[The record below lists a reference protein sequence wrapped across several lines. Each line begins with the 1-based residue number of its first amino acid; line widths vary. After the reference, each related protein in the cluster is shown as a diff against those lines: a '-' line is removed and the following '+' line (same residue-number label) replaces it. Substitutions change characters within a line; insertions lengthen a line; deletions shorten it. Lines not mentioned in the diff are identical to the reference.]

1 MCYNSRI
8 KEARAE
14 HKPYPTDLT
23 DAQWSEIEPLYSG
36 MRNRKWSKRELT
48 NAVLYIVKTGCQWR
62 QLPHDFP
69 PYQTVYS
76 FFSRGA
82 KSGLWE
88 EILAHLVEK
97 TRKDAGK
104 SAEPHYALIDSQ
116 SVKTV
121 ADNEKRGIDGG
132 KKAKGR
138 KRHAVIDTMGNL
150 LGIVVHAANIHD
162 TKSGILAAQKACK
175 KYPSIQA
182 FCADAGYRGTCI
194 DEVKVTPHN
203 SAARLAM
210 SFPPSAACKF
220 LDLHPVNLRNLHLH
234 LTKNPFAS
242 RPPHLYGVTLIRG
255 GSSKT
260 LFFSFLLNFIP
271 FLLKRSDEFI
281 NCHFLIDIVCDNARL
296 IQVTNKLC
304 IREARNAIVHHF
316 LA

>member
-1 MCYNSRI
+1 MCYNSRM

-23 DAQWSEIEPLYSG
+23 DAQWSEIEPLYSE

-121 ADNEKRGIDGG
+121 AACKEKVKPQIG
-132 KKAKGR
+132 
-138 KRHAVIDTMGNL
+138 
-150 LGIVVHAANIHD
+150 
-162 TKSGILAAQKACK
+162 LAARK
-175 KYPSIQA
+175 
-182 FCADAGYRGTCI
+182 FGRRWG
-194 DEVKVTPHN
+194 EG
-203 SAARLAM
+203 SAAQI
-210 SFPPSAACKF
+210 S
-220 LDLHPVNLRNLHLH
+220 
-234 LTKNPFAS
+234 
-242 RPPHLYGVTLIRG
+242 
-255 GSSKT
+255 
-260 LFFSFLLNFIP
+260 
-271 FLLKRSDEFI
+271 
-281 NCHFLIDIVCDNARL
+281 
-296 IQVTNKLC
+296 
-304 IREARNAIVHHF
+304 HHKVSV
-316 LA
+316 

>member
-1 MCYNSRI
+1 M

-88 EILAHLVEK
+88 KILAHLVEK
-97 TRKDAGK
+97 IRKDAGK

-194 DEVKVTPHN
+194 DEVKVTLHN

-210 SFPPSAACKF
+210 SFPPSAAVRCY
-220 LDLHPVNLRNLHLH
+220 P
-234 LTKNPFAS
+234 
-242 RPPHLYGVTLIRG
+242 
-255 GSSKT
+255 
-260 LFFSFLLNFIP
+260 
-271 FLLKRSDEFI
+271 
-281 NCHFLIDIVCDNARL
+281 
-296 IQVTNKLC
+296 
-304 IREARNAIVHHF
+304 
-316 LA
+316 

>member
-1 MCYNSRI
+1 M
-8 KEARAE
+8 KEVRAGR
-14 HKPYPTDLT
+14 KPYPTDLT
-23 DAQWSEIEPLYSG
+23 DSQWEEIEPLYSG

-48 NAVLYIVKTGCQWR
+48 NAVLYIVKTGCQWH

-76 FFSRGA
+76 FFSRGT

-88 EILAHLVEK
+88 KILAHLVEK

-182 FCADAGYRGTCI
+182 FCADAGYRGTFI
-194 DEVKVTPHN
+194 AEVQQQLQRRVDISEKIKPHEWVKLPWRWIVERTFGWMN
-203 SAARLAM
+203 AARRLAKEFEILVSIEEAM
-210 SFPPSAACKF
+210 IRIAGAAV
-220 LDLHPVNLRNLHLH
+220 LLH
-234 LTKNPFAS
+234 
-242 RPPHLYGVTLIRG
+242 
-255 GSSKT
+255 
-260 LFFSFLLNFIP
+260 
-271 FLLKRSDEFI
+271 
-281 NCHFLIDIVCDNARL
+281 RL
-296 IQVTNKLC
+296 
-304 IREARNAIVHHF
+304 
-316 LA
+316 

>member
-1 MCYNSRI
+1 M
-8 KEARAE
+8 
-14 HKPYPTDLT
+14 
-23 DAQWSEIEPLYSG
+23 
-36 MRNRKWSKRELT
+36 
-48 NAVLYIVKTGCQWR
+48 
-62 QLPHDFP
+62 
-69 PYQTVYS
+69 
-76 FFSRGA
+76 
-82 KSGLWE
+82 
-88 EILAHLVEK
+88 VEK
-97 TRKDAGK
+97 IRKDAGK

-220 LDLHPVNLRNLHLH
+220 LDLPPVNLRNLHLH

-242 RPPHLYGVTLIRG
+242 RPPYLRGVTLELLG
-255 GSSKT
+255 LS
-260 LFFSFLLNFIP
+260 LLDFLVAEDFA
-271 FLLKRSDEFI
+271 S
-281 NCHFLIDIVCDNARL
+281 A
-296 IQVTNKLC
+296 
-304 IREARNAIVHHF
+304 EARRGLCGRPLHPFAAHSHVSDLYCCLGNHVCGNDRMQNENSIA
-316 LA
+316 

>member
-1 MCYNSRI
+1 MCYNSRM

-97 TRKDAGK
+97 IRKDAGK

-121 ADNEKRGIDGG
+121 ADNEQRGIDGG

-210 SFPPSAACKF
+210 SFPPSASCKF
-220 LDLHPVNLRNLHLH
+220 LDLPPVNLRNLHLH

-242 RPPHLYGVTLIRG
+242 RPPHLCGVT
-255 GSSKT
+255 
-260 LFFSFLLNFIP
+260 
-271 FLLKRSDEFI
+271 
-281 NCHFLIDIVCDNARL
+281 
-296 IQVTNKLC
+296 
-304 IREARNAIVHHF
+304 
-316 LA
+316 

>member
-1 MCYNSRI
+1 MCYNSRM

-121 ADNEKRGIDGG
+121 ADNEARGIDGG
-132 KKAKGR
+132 KNKRAQASCCRRYDGLLAEHRGSCCQYARHEIGHSGGAESLRKVSVNSSLLYRCRLSRHFYQRSKATVPVQGR
-138 KRHAVIDTMGNL
+138 HFREN
-150 LGIVVHAANIHD
+150 
-162 TKSGILAAQKACK
+162 
-175 KYPSIQA
+175 QA
-182 FCADAGYRGTCI
+182 
-194 DEVKVTPHN
+194 
-203 SAARLAM
+203 S
-210 SFPPSAACKF
+210 
-220 LDLHPVNLRNLHLH
+220 
-234 LTKNPFAS
+234 
-242 RPPHLYGVTLIRG
+242 
-255 GSSKT
+255 
-260 LFFSFLLNFIP
+260 
-271 FLLKRSDEFI
+271 
-281 NCHFLIDIVCDNARL
+281 
-296 IQVTNKLC
+296 
-304 IREARNAIVHHF
+304 
-316 LA
+316 

>member
-1 MCYNSRI
+1 MCYNSRM

-88 EILAHLVEK
+88 KILAHLVEK

-242 RPPHLYGVTLIRG
+242 RPLHLCGVTLINSSGAGWTSPRKSSLMSGKNFRG
-255 GSSKT
+255 AGLSNVP
-260 LFFSFLLNFIP
+260 LLG
-271 FLLKRSDEFI
+271 
-281 NCHFLIDIVCDNARL
+281 
-296 IQVTNKLC
+296 
-304 IREARNAIVHHF
+304 
-316 LA
+316 